1 MVQKM
6 IFFRMMMFVLRDNFY
21 DNIFSQFLLVENNK
35 ERKEKIELEH
45 NKSMQ
50 ENNLIFV
57 QNNRTKIIYHIFI
70 SWLISLKKKLLKS

>member
-1 MVQKM
+1 
-6 IFFRMMMFVLRDNFY
+6 MMMFVLRDNFY